1 MSTAHLYRAVQL
13 TARASAL
20 LFAAAQA
27 TSALGP
33 RAAPAS
39 RSLYLAFMAAH
50 ATHFTVVARYAKVN
64 DGHNL
69 FPGGRNMNEV
79 GGWATVVGIYTFFSS
94 LAITGWVTGAPR
106 PTGETSMRPIGQAAT
121 WLIAA
126 MFVGVYL
133 GQVSR
138 SPWYAAPATA
148 VAGAVTAN
156 VLAQRLRQERPL
168 MRTFARRRPHA

>member
-39 RSLYLAFMAAH
+39 RSLYLAFMTAH
-50 ATHFTVVARYAKVN
+50 ATLFTVVARYAKVN

-79 GGWATVVGIYTFFSS
+79 G
-94 LAITGWVTGAPR
+94 P
-106 PTGETSMRPIGQAAT
+106 AT

-133 GQVSR
+133 GQVPR